1 MKDLLE
7 NQPFALSSSR
17 DARQLTK
24 QPPMNSVQY
33 FTLFCYAS
41 LAFFCRCSTSEE
53 LSENYLDC
61 RNERGFEVSE
71 RFTQNLQ
78 SFLTTSSARI
88 SSERFY
94 KNSFGGGQDRVYG
107 LALCR
112 YDIASS
118 RCQRCLRWASFFILQ
133 KCPNTTR
140 GILWRQAS
148 CFVHYDAFNFFGLVD
163 DSTEPF
169 IYNGTESDDNS
180 LAGYHFIPELIKNAS
195 EAPSLF
201 AGEPLLGSDPVK
213 YGVAQCTQDISGANC
228 SSCLDN
234 LEKYYERCCKG
245 LSRWHILASS
255 CYLMYDDIHFFSNSS
270 KWAAQDP
277 PNGSRNTFSQSNLRN
292 PGRITSN
299 DSPLLSTTP
308 PTAAPGEVSEPNS
321 WTERKVSLTVLW
333 ILILCIM
340 GPIVL
345 FGLVG
350 SYAYCS
356 WRRGREG
363 RGEDVSQQALLKALG
378 RMGRSASVSK
388 ETVDKEDDITGV
400 DLPLID
406 LATIEAAT
414 NDFSD
419 FNKLGEGGY
428 GPVYKGILPDGRE
441 VAVKRLSR
449 SSGQG
454 KTEFKNE
461 VVLIAK
467 LQHRNLVRLLYC
479 CIDKEEKLLVY
490 EYMANKSLDV
500 YLFDPTKRGKLDWG
514 RRLDIVKGI
523 ARGLLYLHEDSR
535 LKIIHRD
542 MKASN
547 VLLDHE
553 MNPKIS
559 DFGMA
564 RIFEGTQNQAN
575 TNRVVGTYGYMA
587 PEYAM
592 EGLFSVKS
600 DVYSF
605 GVLLLEI
612 LSGRRNTGFYR
623 SKQALSLLEFA
634 WRLWCEGR
642 GVELID
648 PLISDSFSKT
658 EALRWIQI
666 GLLCVQQD
674 AADRPTMSSV
684 VLMLGSSSIW
694 LPQPTQPAFSVGRGA
709 MVEVGQSSSSLDP
722 CSANQVTVTQM
733 EPR

>member
-1 MKDLLE
+1 MKS
-7 NQPFALSSSR
+7 FHYITAICYLS
-17 DARQLTK
+17 
-24 QPPMNSVQY
+24 P
-33 FTLFCYAS
+33 
-41 LAFFCRCSTSEE
+41 AFFGLCTSQNFDYAYNCSNNQGSHI
-53 LSENYLDC
+53 SD
-61 RNERGFEVSE
+61 

-78 SFLTTSSARI
+78 SLLASLSSKI
-88 SSERFY
+88 SSESFY
-94 KNSFGGGQDRVYG
+94 SSSYGRGEDRVYG

-112 YDIASS
+112 YDMAPLVC
-118 RCQRCLRWASFFILQ
+118 RRCLKFATNTILLE
-133 KCPNTTR
+133 CPKTTH
-140 GILWRQAS
+140 GILWGLAS
-148 CFVHYDAFNFFGLVD
+148 CLIHYDAYDFIGSVD
-163 DSTEPF
+163 GSKPF
-169 IYNGTESDDNS
+169 IFKSSESDDNS
-180 LAGYHFIPELIKNAS
+180 LAIYHLIPELILNAS
-195 EAPSLF
+195 KASSLF
-201 AGEPLLGSDPVK
+201 AEEPLLGQNYSK
-213 YGVAQCTQDISGANC
+213 YGVAQCTQDISRDNC
-228 SSCLDN
+228 SLCLEN
-234 LEKYYERCCKG
+234 LRKEYEQCCKG

-255 CYLMYDDIHFFSNSS
+255 CYLMYDYTSY
-270 KWAAQDP
+270 
-277 PNGSRNTFSQSNLRN
+277 FSQSNRKN
-292 PGRITSN
+292 PGKIPGDDSLPVSN
-299 DSPLLSTTP
+299 IPPIADPGKHSEHNWANKRVPL
-308 PTAAPGEVSEPNS
+308 
-321 WTERKVSLTVLW
+321 KMLW
-333 ILILCIM
+333 IVIVCIM
-340 GPIVL
+340 GPLVV
-345 FGLVG
+345 FGLVA
-350 SYAYCS
+350 SYTYCS
-356 WRRGREG
+356 WRRR
-363 RGEDVSQQALLKALG
+363 RQKKGEDVSQQALWKAMGLI
-378 RMGRSASVSK
+378 GRSETLSK
-388 ETVDKEDDITGV
+388 EIVDKEDKITGV

-406 LATIEAAT
+406 SATIEAAT

-419 FNKLGEGGY
+419 SNKLGEGGY

-441 VAVKRLSR
+441 IAVKRLSR

-454 KTEFKNE
+454 LTEFKNE

-479 CIDKEEKLLVY
+479 CMEREEKILVY
-490 EYMANKSLDV
+490 EFMANTSLDV
-500 YLFDPTKRGKLDWG
+500 YLFDPTKSCKLDWG

-542 MKASN
+542 LKASN

-575 TNRVVGTYGYMA
+575 TNRVVGTFGYMA

-634 WRLWCEGR
+634 WRLWCEDR
-642 GVELID
+642 GLELID
-648 PLISDSFSKT
+648 PLISDPYSIT
-658 EALRWIQI
+658 EALRCIQI

-684 VLMLGSSSIW
+684 VLMLGSSSFQ
-694 LPQPTQPAFSVGRGA
+694 LPQPSQPAFSVGRGA
-709 MVEVGQSSSSLDP
+709 TELGQSSSSQDA
-722 CSANQVTVTQM
+722 CSVNQVTVTQM